1 MSRETSYFLYLSP
14 KWWWKI
20 LCKPE
25 WILEIIRIIWNDSN
39 LQRSHS
45 FRFLSNSNFSSK
57 RWRIVVKRIQT
68 SKFRSSKTEQP
79 EFRKSN
85 HRFFPIQETNVD
97 LVTRWRAEEAAR
109 WSGEERQRRGKESRF
124 PYLSTDRRDI
134 VDLAIEAKS
143 DFPSPA
149 LESSRRRFSSFAHG
163 SLPTPLPLRLVR
175 SRNSPQRSSIWP
187 RWAALSRSQ

>member
-1 MSRETSYFLYLSP
+1 MLNESKLP
-14 KWWWKI
+14 
-20 LCKPE
+20 
-25 WILEIIRIIWNDSN
+25 N
-39 LQRSHS
+39 S
-45 FRFLSNSNFSSK
+45 FF
-57 RWRIVVKRIQT
+57 QT
-68 SKFRSSKTEQP
+68 TEQS

-163 SLPTPLPLRLVR
+163 SLPTPLPFASCVRAILRNDLRFDQGGLLSLDRNKRVNY
-175 SRNSPQRSSIWP
+175 SRELR
-187 RWAALSRSQ
+187 RCGELTLSRVKQN

>member
-68 SKFRSSKTEQP
+68 SKFRSSKQRNSPSFE
-79 EFRKSN
+79 SL
-85 HRFFPIQETNVD
+85 IIDSSQETN